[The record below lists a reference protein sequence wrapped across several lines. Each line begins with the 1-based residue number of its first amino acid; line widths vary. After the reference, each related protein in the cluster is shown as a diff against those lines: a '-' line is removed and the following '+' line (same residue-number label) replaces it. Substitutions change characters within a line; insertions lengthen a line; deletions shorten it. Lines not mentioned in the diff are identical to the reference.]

1 MSGAPHKN
9 RPRIPTPD
17 VAKEITESSRFAITT
32 FNSIPITSTS
42 GISGAA
48 PSSIA
53 SGVALMTQQLAN
65 TPSMYPSSMSNDWS
79 TEVVGTLLL
88 SPIKEMDSSS
98 VNNTLQIGHPA
109 TNALAQA
116 ILPKNLTATGF
127 ALQTP
132 GMG

>member
-1 MSGAPHKN
+1 
-9 RPRIPTPD
+9 
-17 VAKEITESSRFAITT
+17 
-32 FNSIPITSTS
+32 
-42 GISGAA
+42 
-48 PSSIA
+48 
-53 SGVALMTQQLAN
+53 
-65 TPSMYPSSMSNDWS
+65 MYPSPTSNNWN

-132 GMG
+132 GRG

>member
-1 MSGAPHKN
+1 
-9 RPRIPTPD
+9 
-17 VAKEITESSRFAITT
+17 
-32 FNSIPITSTS
+32 
-42 GISGAA
+42 
-48 PSSIA
+48 
-53 SGVALMTQQLAN
+53 MTHQLAN
-65 TPSMYPSSMSNDWS
+65 TPSMYPSAMSNDWN

-116 ILPKNLTATGF
+116 ILPKNLAGTGF

-132 GMG
+132 GRG